1 MSGGAFDYKQY
12 NISMIAD
19 EIEQKIERSG
29 RPKTREELKDE
40 SWRDFEWY
48 KKYPEDLNH
57 YKYPDEV
64 IEEFK
69 KGVEI
74 LRKAHVYAQRIDWLV
89 SGDDGEDSFRKRLQ
103 QELDALEKTKKD

>member
-12 NISMIAD
+12 EISMIAD
-19 EIEQKIERSG
+19 QIEQTIERSG

-40 SWRDFEWY
+40 SWRDLEWY

-74 LRKAHVYAQRIDWLV
+74 LRKAYVYAQRIDWLI
-89 SGDDGEDSFRKRLQ
+89 SCDDGEESFLKRLK
-103 QELDALEKTKKD
+103 EDLEKL